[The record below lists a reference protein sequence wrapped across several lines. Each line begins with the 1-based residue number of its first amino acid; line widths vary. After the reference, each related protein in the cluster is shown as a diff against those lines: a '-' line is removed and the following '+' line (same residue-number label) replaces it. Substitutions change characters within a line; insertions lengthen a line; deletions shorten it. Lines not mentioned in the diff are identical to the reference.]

1 MFCVNNCKIR
11 IYNTQNISYN
21 FVIIIVMQK
30 DNIFTKKKNNY
41 KYFCCF
47 LKYY

>member
-1 MFCVNNCKIR
+1 MLCINSCKIR
-11 IYNTQNISYN
+11 IYNTRDISYN
-21 FVIIIVMQK
+21 FVIIIVIQK
-30 DNIFTKKKNNY
+30 DNTLIRKNNNY